1 MNENLKNLIEEEL
14 IKLPQEAQDAITFV
28 DWPKIAME
36 IGNKYLID
44 EEIESFQK
52 EIVLVLLGL
61 EYPAYLTKNIK
72 NNIGVSEID
81 ANKMTTEVIEKIFTP
96 IADKIKLSIKNKL
109 LTENYSWEQRIKFI
123 VSGGDY
129 SVFLKK

>member
-1 MNENLKNLIEEEL
+1 MDENLKKLIEEEL
-14 IKLPQEAQDAITFV
+14 IKLPQEAQLAITSV
-28 DWPKIAME
+28 DWPKTAEE
-36 IGNKYLID
+36 IGNKYLIE

-61 EYPAYLTKNIK
+61 EYPAFLSRNIK

-81 ANKMTTEVIEKIFTP
+81 AQKMTTEVIEKIFTP
-96 IADKIKLSIKNKL
+96 IADKIESSIKNKMVS
-109 LTENYSWEQRIKFI
+109 ENYSWNQRVNFI
-123 VSGGDY
+123 VSSGDY